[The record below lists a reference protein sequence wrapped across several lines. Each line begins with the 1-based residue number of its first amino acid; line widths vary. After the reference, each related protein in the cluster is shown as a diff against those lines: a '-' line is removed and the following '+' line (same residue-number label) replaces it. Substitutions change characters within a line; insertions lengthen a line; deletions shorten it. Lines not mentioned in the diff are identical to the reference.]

1 MIPVDDKALYKR
13 LIKQDPTAFQELV
26 DQYKNLVHSVIR
38 QTIPETT
45 QAEDLAQEVFI
56 RIYKGLP
63 GFKGQSR
70 LSSWIWRI
78 AYRVCLSEIE
88 HIRKE
93 KGLVSIDDPDTST
106 NLRIHPDVVD
116 VKSVWEKMEDHDQW
130 EVLFKQLPARHRM
143 ILVLYYYRNL
153 SYLEIA
159 EILDRPMGTVKSDLH
174 RAKTALRK
182 TYLEN
187 KTDTNDL

>member
-1 MIPVDDKALYKR
+1 MTLVDDTALYKR
-13 LIKQDPTAFQELV
+13 LIKQDPKAFQELV

-56 RIYKGLP
+56 RVYKGLP

-78 AYRVCLSEIE
+78 AYRVCLTEIE
-88 HIRKE
+88 QIRKE
-93 KGLVSIDDPDTST
+93 KTLVSIDDPDTST
-106 NLRIHPDVVD
+106 YLRIHPDVVD
-116 VKSVWEKMEDHDQW
+116 EKSTWDKMEDRDQW
-130 EVLFKQLPARHRM
+130 EVLFEQLPARHRM

-159 EILDRPMGTVKSDLH
+159 EILDRPMGTVKSDLF
-174 RAKTALRK
+174 RAKAALRK
-182 TYLEN
+182 TYIEN
-187 KTDTNDL
+187 QQKPNDL

>member
-1 MIPVDDKALYKR
+1 MIHSDDTVLYKR
-13 LIKQDPTAFQELV
+13 LIKQDATAFQDLV

-78 AYRVCLSEIE
+78 AYRVCLSEIKQ
-88 HIRKE
+88 IRKE
-93 KGLVSIDDPDTST
+93 KGLVSIDDPDASM

-116 VKSVWEKMEDHDQW
+116 EKSTWEKIDDRDQW

-174 RAKTALRK
+174 RAKAALRQA
-182 TYLEN
+182 YLEN
-187 KTDTNDL
+187 KN

>member
-1 MIPVDDKALYKR
+1 MTLVDDTALYKR
-13 LIKQDPTAFQELV
+13 LIKQDPRAFQELV
-26 DQYKNLVHSVIR
+26 DQYKNLVYGVIR

-56 RIYKGLP
+56 RVYKGLP

-78 AYRVCLSEIE
+78 AYRVCLTEIE
-88 HIRKE
+88 QIRKE
-93 KGLVSIDDPDTST
+93 KGLVSIDNPDTST

-116 VKSVWEKMEDHDQW
+116 EKSTWERMEDRDQW
-130 EVLFKQLPARHRM
+130 EVLFEQLPARHRM

-174 RAKTALRK
+174 RAKAALRK
-182 TYLEN
+182 AYLAN
-187 KTDTNDL
+187 KQEPNDL

>member
-1 MIPVDDKALYKR
+1 MTHVDDTVLYKR
-13 LIKQDPTAFQELV
+13 LIKQDPSAFQELV

-78 AYRVCLSEIE
+78 AYRVCLTEIE
-88 HIRKE
+88 QIRKE
-93 KGLVSIDDPDTST
+93 KGLVSIDDPDTSI

-116 VKSVWEKMEDHDQW
+116 EKSVWEKMEDRNQW
-130 EVLFKQLPARHRM
+130 EVLFEQLPARHRM

-174 RAKTALRK
+174 RAKAALRK
-182 TYLEN
+182 VYIEN
-187 KTDTNDL
+187 NQEPNDL

>member
-1 MIPVDDKALYKR
+1 MIPVDDTALYKR

-116 VKSVWEKMEDHDQW
+116 VKSAW
-130 EVLFKQLPARHRM
+130 
-143 ILVLYYYRNL
+143 
-153 SYLEIA
+153 
-159 EILDRPMGTVKSDLH
+159 
-174 RAKTALRK
+174 
-182 TYLEN
+182 
-187 KTDTNDL
+187 